1 MELDKYSDI
10 VELGVD
16 KGEETG
22 NFSSSHYAVRC
33 LVMGFFFLCEVL
45 ACDPGLLCLSHKAIF

>member
-45 ACDPGLLCLSHKAIF
+45 ACGDRLALSLS